1 MHMKLSWEFS
11 AVPVLNQNRST
22 LPVRA
27 LLHSATFF
35 YPVYFFITHLFNCTP
50 FAVLL
55 ASSEVAFDAYQ
66 HLSNTVQ
73 PFFCCFFHW
82 VFFVCLP
89 RCHSWDCSDFLSLQ
103 TPISSPNHCTCLRV
117 SAGRTDT
124 FPRCRKKKKSQHE
137 NNMRDLSPSM
147 SQWKSVRGVYH
158 TKTTTATSSQ
168 IT

>member
-1 MHMKLSWEFS
+1 MNPLLQFYSTEHILFPSALNCILLCCTKCLLKILFSAHQLSKGYAHETLLGIS
-11 AVPVLNQNRST
+11 AVPVPNQNRST

-73 PFFCCFFHW
+73 PFFCCFFHCA
-82 VFFVCLP
+82 FFVCLP
-89 RCHSWDCSDFLSLQ
+89 RCHS
-103 TPISSPNHCTCLRV
+103 
-117 SAGRTDT
+117 
-124 FPRCRKKKKSQHE
+124 
-137 NNMRDLSPSM
+137 
-147 SQWKSVRGVYH
+147 
-158 TKTTTATSSQ
+158 
-168 IT
+168 